1 MFRTKKIIAED
12 RARFARAWN
21 RYFGQYNDRG
31 GPTSEEAYQAWYNMV
46 QDRYPKHT
54 FKIKIEDHP
63 KFIIEN
69 LKQLQSDQFGYDL
82 FGLKNTTKMSFKN
95 YLKGYREKYINPIFL
110 YRNNYLIITMKNSR
124 SKQRDY
130 E

>member
-1 MFRTKKIIAED
+1 
-12 RARFARAWN
+12 
-21 RYFGQYNDRG
+21 
-31 GPTSEEAYQAWYNMV
+31 MV

-95 YLKGYREKYINPIFL
+95 YLKGYRENI
-110 YRNNYLIITMKNSR
+110 
-124 SKQRDY
+124 
-130 E
+130 

>member
-1 MFRTKKIIAED
+1 
-12 RARFARAWN
+12 
-21 RYFGQYNDRG
+21 
-31 GPTSEEAYQAWYNMV
+31 MV

-110 YRNNYLIITMKNSR
+110 YRNNYLNYYNEK
-124 SKQRDY
+124 
-130 E
+130 